1 MHMKLGLDA
10 RNRVR
15 TARRDNGAMPGASLR
30 LRRRWYADENPNPD
44 PASSGGE
51 GDGMA
56 GNGQGSGA
64 AEVSALPNGA
74 EDLLRSLRTEA
85 GDHRLKAKQ
94 AADAK
99 AAAEAAALAEQ
110 GKYKELYEKTKGE
123 LDALKT
129 VQDRAT
135 ALETKIQATNENR
148 VKRIPEAMRSVIPA
162 DYTPDK
168 LSEWLDANEH
178 LLTKVP
184 APNGNGG
191 AGGSG
196 GGGSPPQPKATPE
209 QSALTS
215 IAQQLGYNVKPEA
228 VAARAK
234 EIEAQR
240 QRKPAPDKE

>member
-1 MHMKLGLDA
+1 MQMKLGLDA

-15 TARRDNGAMPGASLR
+15 TARRDMEAMPGASLR
-30 LRRRWYADENPNPD
+30 LRRRWYAEDDPNPE
-44 PASSGGE
+44 PASSGSE
-51 GDGMA
+51 GDGNP
-56 GNGQGSGA
+56 GNEA
-64 AEVSALPNGA
+64 AEVSALPKWA
-74 EDLLRSLRTEA
+74 QDLIKSLRTEA

-110 GKYKELYEKTKGE
+110 GKYKELYEQTKNE

-135 ALETKIQATNENR
+135 ALETKIQATNDNR
-148 VKRIPEAMRSVIPA
+148 IKRIPDAMRSVIPA

-191 AGGSG
+191 AGGGG
-196 GGGSPPQPKATPE
+196 GGGSTPQPKATPE
-209 QSALTS
+209 QSALAS

-234 EIEAQR
+234 DIEAQR